1 MLRINSKFKRM
12 LIKICGM
19 KFPKNIREIGA
30 LQPDFMGFIFYPK
43 SKRFV
48 GDNFSV
54 SSLEK
59 LPKNIKKVAVFVNED
74 VNRIIEIQNKFSFDF
89 VQLHGNETVAECEI
103 LKENNIK
110 IIKVFSVDN
119 YFNFNE
125 VLAYETVCDYFLFD
139 TKTPKYGGSGKAFD
153 WELLEKYTLS
163 KPFILSGGLSIHNIG
178 KIKYTNYPML
188 VGLDFNSQLEDTN
201 TKKITEEVSELIEKI
216 RRR

>member
-1 MLRINSKFKRM
+1 MK
-12 LIKICGM
+12 IKICGM
-19 KFPKNIREIGA
+19 KFPKNILEIGA

-48 GDNFSV
+48 GDNFS
-54 SSLEK
+54 SKSLEK
-59 LPKNIKKVAVFVNED
+59 LPSTIEKVAVFVNEN
-74 VNRIIEIQNKFSFDF
+74 VNQIIEIQKQFSFDF

-119 YFNFNE
+119 YFNFND
-125 VLAYETVCDYFLFD
+125 VVAYENVCDYFLFD
-139 TKTPKYGGSGKAFD
+139 TKTPKYGGSGKTFD
-153 WELLEKYTLS
+153 WELLENYTLS

-178 KIKYTNYPML
+178 KIKYANYPML
-188 VGLDFNSQLEDTN
+188 VGLDFNSRLEDSN

>member
-1 MLRINSKFKRM
+1 MK
-12 LIKICGM
+12 IKICGM
-19 KFPKNIREIGA
+19 KFPKNIQEIAA

-48 GDNFSV
+48 GDNFSPK
-54 SSLEK
+54 SLEK
-59 LPKNIKKVAVFVNED
+59 LPSTIEKVAVFVNED
-74 VNRIIEIQNKFSFDF
+74 VNRIIVIQKQFSFDF

-110 IIKVFSVDN
+110 IIKAFSVDN

-139 TKTPKYGGSGKAFD
+139 TKTPKYGGSGQPFD
-153 WELLEKYTLS
+153 WELLENYTLS
-163 KPFILSGGLSIHNIG
+163 KPFILSGGLSIHTIG
-178 KIKYTNYPML
+178 KLKFNKYPML
-188 VGLDFNSQLEDTN
+188 AGLDFNSRLEDSN